1 MIKARILG
9 SASGIPTKKRFN
21 TSIAI
26 SVGKEVY
33 LFDAGEPT
41 SWLLLRNGIDWNKI
55 KAIFISHLHSD
66 HISGIPQLIQ
76 SMQLTKRKTLLP
88 LFLPQGGIK
97 VIKEY
102 LKLLRLDQRFLPFKL
117 KVSPIQKRFIY
128 WDKRVKVSAF
138 PTTHLLE
145 SYGFLIQ
152 VKKKKILYS
161 ADLGVLSDIER
172 FDNLDLLILEFAHIK
187 PEETFSF
194 LSSKRIKRIVLS
206 HIHPDLDDQEKEISA
221 LLPSS
226 LKRKLIIASDGLCLS
241 IR

>member
-1 MIKARILG
+1 MIKVRILG

-26 SVGKEVY
+26 SIDKEIY

-41 SWLLLRNGIDWNKI
+41 SWLLIRNGINWNKI

-76 SMQLTKRKTLLP
+76 SMQLTKRKSSLP
-88 LFLPQGGIK
+88 LFLPQRGTK

-102 LKLLRLDQRFLPFKL
+102 LKLLGLNQRFLPFKL
-117 KVSPIQKRFIY
+117 EISPLRKKFRYQDKKVKIY
-128 WDKRVKVSAF
+128 AF

-145 SYGFLIQ
+145 SYCFLIQ
-152 VKKKKILYS
+152 TKEKRVLYS
-161 ADLGVLSDIER
+161 ADIGILFDIER

-194 LSSKRIKRIVLS
+194 LSSKRIKRIILT
-206 HIHPDLDDQEKEISA
+206 HIHPDLNDKEKEILTLSP
-221 LLPSS
+221 PS
-226 LKRKLIIASDGLCLS
+226 LRKKLIIASDSLQLNL
-241 IR
+241 